1 MKKIKLT
8 LMLLLISCFSFS
20 QTYISGGIFSN
31 TTWSPSGNPFI
42 VTGNTVVFDG
52 VDLTIDP
59 GVVVKFDAGVGF
71 ELRGKLIAIGTATDS
86 ITFTSNLA
94 SPTKSSWTG
103 ITVIG
108 TTNPLGVG
116 DQITMEYCKGMY
128 SHYFVDLNIAYHGPY
143 IFRHCYFA
151 NNYKINNDGGMPTTI
166 FENCKFESNYLA
178 LDWCQFDSRVSNSF
192 FISNV
197 NGLEGI
203 AHVDTCYFSGNI
215 GIALSP
221 YGSTVGCTI
230 ENNNIGVNCFFNGVN
245 DTFINNTVI
254 NNSIGVEMLSYVNG
268 PINFTG
274 NTICNNTTYNLR
286 LLHTNNADLSN
297 NCWCSTDSA
306 FIRSTIYDGYVNISY
321 GLVNFMPLAGS
332 CPQIGVGF
340 GTPAASIVLS
350 TSIFPNPFNN
360 KIEIKNENNKVSEV
374 ILFDITARKML
385 QQKFTNSVSLYT
397 EQLAKGIY
405 LYEVR
410 CENGL
415 CKKGK
420 LVKD

>member
-8 LMLLLISCFSFS
+8 LILLLISCFSFS

-59 GVVVKFDAGVGF
+59 GVVVKFDVGVGF
-71 ELRGKLIAIGTATDS
+71 ELRGKLIAIGNATDS

-94 SPTKSSWTG
+94 SPTQSSWTG

-128 SHYFVDLNIAYHGPY
+128 SHYFVDLNIAHHGPY

-151 NNYKINNDGGMPTTI
+151 NNYKVNNDGGMPTTI
-166 FENCKFESNYLA
+166 FENCKFESNHLA

-192 FISNV
+192 FINNV

-203 AHVDTCYFSGNI
+203 AHVDTCYFSGNT

-221 YGSTVGCTI
+221 YGSTVGCTVV
-230 ENNNIGVNCFFNGVN
+230 NNNIGVNCFFNGVN

-254 NNSIGVEMLSYVNG
+254 NNSVGVEMLSYING
-268 PINFTG
+268 SINFTG
-274 NTICNNTTYNLR
+274 NTICNNITYNVR

-340 GTPAASIVLS
+340 DTPATSNVLS

-385 QQKFTNSVSLYT
+385 QQKFTNSVSLNT

-405 LYEVR
+405 VYEVR
-410 CENGL
+410 CGSDV

-420 LVKD
+420 LVKN